1 MLQLSPLKGTLTEN
15 YTGANNTMPQY
26 TATVCLGGTGE
37 GRLPINVDVSFN
49 ADAIHKISPFWHGA
63 NGHGANE
70 HYAKLN
76 KEHPQVSRW
85 LQNYGQDHHGNRSDA
100 NGNRHYSATELAVD
114 SVVADTL
121 AQAETMGLIT
131 ARARSVY
138 TLLSTIPAP
147 FMVTYGDLARFAGM
161 ARASRAVGT
170 MMRNNPFYILI
181 PCHRVIPSSLVP
193 KLVPVETELMG
204 QEGLIYMDDRAQNTL
219 ANTADDKLGGYFPG
233 AKMKRYLIENG
244 F

>member
-1 MLQLSPLKGTLTEN
+1 MT
-15 YTGANNTMPQY
+15 QY
-26 TATVCLGGTGE
+26 TTTVCLGGTGQTN
-37 GRLPINVDVSFN
+37 LPISVDVRFN
-49 ADAIHKISPFWHGA
+49 AEAIYKISPFWNDEKGW
-63 NGHGANE
+63 GQDE
-70 HYAKLN
+70 HYHRIGR
-76 KEHPQVSRW
+76 EHPQVSRW
-85 LQNYGQDHHGNRSDA
+85 LQNYGQNTHGNMSDA
-100 NGNRHYSATELAVD
+100 KRNRHYSATELAVD

-147 FMVTYGDLARFAGM
+147 FMVTYGDLAMFAGM

-170 MMRNNPFYILI
+170 MMRNNPFPILV
-181 PCHRVIPSSLVP
+181 PCHRVIPSGLAS
-193 KLVPVETELMG
+193 KLIPVETELMG
-204 QEGLIYMDDRAQNTL
+204 QEGAIYMDDRARNTL

-244 F
+244 H